1 VRRNELFFDPGGE
14 LIGVANYVTDAH
26 HPEPRTTS

>member
-1 VRRNELFFDPGGE
+1 MTPLSFFNPGGE

-26 HPEPRTTS
+26 HPQKRITE